1 MFYAPLALILPAVV
15 VACIAAA
22 YIAQCAAR
30 VAAVIGG

>member
-1 MFYAPLALILPAVV
+1 MPYAPLALILPAVI

-30 VAAVIGG
+30 VAAALGV